1 MSESLLDKVVGI
13 QACNFIQK
21 RLQHRCFSVNIVKF
35 LRTFIL
41 KNICARPLLKIPERP
56 YSKRVLLYLLNG
68 KALTSGIVTLASWFS
83 GHRFKLEA
91 GDLIFHLPQRSFPNF
106 GLKIL
111 VLCLARSL
119 RRFYFSFFLFLAG
132 ILAQR
137 LVKTFP

>member
-13 QACNFIQK
+13 QACNFIKK

-119 RRFYFSFFLFLAG
+119 RSFYFSLFFSQLG
-132 ILAQR
+132 HICS
-137 LVKTFP
+137 KIG